1 MVSSSKRR
9 STAAKN
15 QKMESQSVEV
25 YAGTHRSAGRIAGL
39 LIGVAVL
46 AFGRRAHGADVVVDS
61 YQTFQTIVGWGDGG
75 GFYNGITGIAGNM
88 LDPAVVNSINYQY
101 FDYLADDLGLT
112 GTRTWEVGPRIDGTG
127 MDHGD
132 CDVIDWSLFESDTL
146 PASTATNLL
155 YFQSKVLAKGYQP
168 NFYSS
173 PTYPT
178 LATLLKPWVLNHP
191 GERAQQ
197 IWANALYFKNTYGI
211 NINYAVIDNE
221 PNGIFTPSLLAD
233 DIKAVGPRLAA
244 QGLTTVVQ
252 YAECVTPITDWSY
265 ITPVLNDP
273 DMWPGVG
280 RISYHNYGSDDQYRS
295 CLRDF
300 AKDKGLTTAQ
310 TEMGDPN
317 FDDLY
322 KDLTLAGVAY
332 WEVGFSGSVTLT
344 PNAGLTAFT
353 PAAKFFRLRQLIH
366 YVRPGAVRIGATPSD
381 PSLRVLAFSQTNGVT
396 TIIENTLS
404 AAQSVNLSGLPPGT
418 YGVSQSAG
426 QPFNELGLRVVGA
439 SGTLTLTNVLA
450 GSGATTV
457 YPYSGPN
464 HAPSIL
470 VWGANPG
477 YLVAPTNTAVLS
489 VTANDAELDP
499 LTYHWSVNN
508 QPAGANTVLVTPNA
522 ATTTVN
528 NLVVA
533 GTYVFNIDVHDPT
546 NTTTRQLYL
555 NVYATNPPPVLWQ
568 PGFRFGAPY
577 GLVFGSLPDITH
589 ANIELP
595 TSTTTLQ
602 VGISDLANSDFTG
615 RGQWS
620 VVSQPAGANVVL
632 GSTYY
637 IYISIRCDVTNMTVP
652 GDYLFQLDVTNP
664 GHSNLTAQILCTVHD
679 ASSPPTISSVTASP
693 NNLTLPVSA
702 SQLSATTSDSLRNL
716 LRHWWAVTTTPIG
729 AKPAFDHQG
738 TTNATVSNLTLPGTY
753 TFTLR
758 AFNDLYLT
766 TSNVTLIVKAAL
778 GAPVITS
785 PAAASVVI
793 GAPLT
798 YTITASNNPTG
809 FSVTNL
815 APGLTSN
822 NGVISGTP
830 TVAGTYNM
838 QVSASNS
845 NGTGNA
851 NLALTVKLPLPVITS
866 PLTADGL
873 VNTAFNYTIQSANAS
888 TVFGATGLPQGLTL
902 NATGL
907 ISGTNTNGGVFSV
920 TISAANTTGQTTTN
934 LTIVIY
940 NGVAPVP
947 VITSMLNATGAVGA
961 SFSYA
966 ITASNN
972 PTSFFAIGLPAGLS
986 FNPASGGITGAP
998 LVEGI
1003 FSVTIRASNEGG
1015 TGSTNL
1021 VLNVG
1026 PEPLPQ
1032 LGAFW
1037 TQNGLELTFLALANH
1052 HYTVER
1058 SDDLSSTNNWTALM
1072 SGIAGSGASYMVMD
1086 TDTNAPS
1093 HFYRLKVYTP

>member
-1 MVSSSKRR
+1 M
-9 STAAKN
+9 AAKDH
-15 QKMESQSVEV
+15 KMESHRVKV
-25 YAGTHRSAGRIAGL
+25 FAGISRSAGSIASL
-39 LIGVAVL
+39 LIGLAVF
-46 AFGRRAHGADVVVDS
+46 AFGRCAHGADVVVDAN
-61 YQTFQTIVGWGDGG
+61 QTFQTIVGWGDGG
-75 GFYNGITGIAGNM
+75 GFYNGITGIAGNT
-88 LDPAVVNSINYQY
+88 LDPDVVNAINYQY

-132 CDVIDWSLFESDTL
+132 CDLIDWGLFESDTL
-146 PASTATNLL
+146 PGSIATNLL
-155 YFQSKVLAKGYQP
+155 YFQNKVLAEGYQP

-197 IWANALYFKNTYGI
+197 IWASALYFKNTYGI

-221 PNGIFTPSLLAD
+221 PNGVFTPSLLAD
-233 DIKAVGPRLAA
+233 DIKAVGPRLVA
-244 QGLTTVVQ
+244 QGLPTLVQ
-252 YAECVTPITDWSY
+252 YAECVAPQTDWSY

-273 DMWPGVG
+273 DMWPIVG
-280 RISYHNYGSDDQYRS
+280 RISYHNYGTADPYRS
-295 CLRDF
+295 FLGEF
-300 AKDKGLTTAQ
+300 ATLKGLTTAQ
-310 TEMGDPN
+310 TEMGDPT

-322 KDLTLAGVAY
+322 NDLTLAGVSY
-332 WEVGFSGSVTLT
+332 WEVGYSGSVTLT

-366 YVRPGAVRIGATPSD
+366 YVRPGAVRIGATPSE

-396 TIIENTLS
+396 TIIENTSSS
-404 AAQSVNLSGLPPGT
+404 AQTVNLSGLPPGT

-426 QPFNELGLRVVGA
+426 QPFQELGLHLVGT
-439 SGTLTLTNVLA
+439 SGMLTLTNVLPN
-450 GSGATTV
+450 SGATTV

-470 VWGANPG
+470 VWGANSG
-477 YLVAPTNTAVLS
+477 FLVAPTNTAVLS
-489 VTANDAELDP
+489 VTANDTELDP
-499 LTYHWSVNN
+499 LTYHWSVNS
-508 QPAGANTVLVTPNA
+508 QPAGANAALVSPNA
-522 ATTTVN
+522 ATTTVT
-528 NLVVA
+528 NLTVA

-555 NVYATNPPPVLWQ
+555 VAYATNPPPVLWS

-577 GLVFGSLPDITH
+577 GLVFGSLPGITH

-620 VVSQPAGANVVL
+620 VVSQPAGANVAL

-637 IYISIRCDVTNMTVP
+637 IYVSIRCDVTNMTVP
-652 GDYLFQLDVTNP
+652 GDYLFQLDVTNL
-664 GHSNLTAQILCTVHD
+664 GQSNLTAQILCTVHD

-693 NNLTLPVSA
+693 NNLMLPAST
-702 SQLSATTSDSLRNL
+702 SQLSATTSDSLGNL
-716 LRHWWAVTTTPIG
+716 LRHWWAVATTPIG
-729 AKPAFDHQG
+729 AKPLFDHQG

-758 AFNDLYLT
+758 AFNDLYMT
-766 TSNVTLIVKAAL
+766 TSNVTLIVKAAT
-778 GAPVITS
+778 GAPVINS
-785 PAAASVVI
+785 PAAASVII
-793 GAPLT
+793 GSPFT

-809 FSVTNL
+809 FNATNL
-815 APGLTSN
+815 APGLTCD

-830 TVAGTYNM
+830 TVVGTYNL

-845 NGTGNA
+845 SGTGNA

-873 VNTAFNYTIQSANAS
+873 VNAAFNYTIQSTDVA
-888 TVFGATGLPQGLTL
+888 TIFGASGLPSGLTL
-902 NATGL
+902 NSATGL
-907 ISGTNTNGGVFSV
+907 ITGTNLNAGVYTV
-920 TISAANTTGQTTTN
+920 TINASNTTGQTTTN
-934 LTIVIY
+934 LTIVVY
-940 NGVAPVP
+940 NGVAPLP
-947 VITSMLNATGAVGA
+947 MITSMLNATGAVGV
-961 SFSYA
+961 SFTYA

-998 LVEGI
+998 LVEGLFNVI
-1003 FSVTIRASNEGG
+1003 IRAGNEGG

-1026 PEPLPQ
+1026 PEPPPQ
-1032 LGAFW
+1032 LEAAW
-1037 TQNGLELTFLALANH
+1037 TQSGLELSFLALADH
-1052 HYTVER
+1052 HYTVEW
-1058 SDDLSSTNNWTALM
+1058 SDDLSSTSNWTALI
-1072 SGIAGSGASYMVMD
+1072 SGIAGNGASHTVMD
-1086 TDTNAPS
+1086 NVTNAPS
-1093 HFYRLKVYTP
+1093 RFYRLKVSTP